1 MFIFFTIPFLW
12 IAFAILVVLGIG
24 LQIVEF
30 IATYIVVINILVG
43 LLALWAIVAVWKMTK
58 ADRICGE
65 VRKLEDTDEVVLT
78 LGIFSQVPTYAM
90 VVQYILECSRNT
102 SFMGLLGLIIYVP
115 LVLGVCCII
124 GIGLVFLS
132 CWVGEH
138 FLKRSIAGTMIL
150 GTVLIAMEG
159 LFLWHIRW

>member
-24 LQIVEF
+24 LQIVDF
-30 IATYIVVINILVG
+30 IAKYIVVINILVG
-43 LLALWAIVAVWKMTK
+43 LLALWIIVEVWKKTK
-58 ADRICGE
+58 PERVSDKARE
-65 VRKLEDTDEVVLT
+65 LQYADEVMIT

-90 VVQYILECSRNT
+90 IVQYILECSRST
-102 SFMGLLGLIIYVP
+102 SFMSLLGLIIYVP
-115 LVLGVCCII
+115 LVLGVLCAI

-150 GTVLIAMEG
+150 GTVLIAVEG
-159 LFLWHIRW
+159 LFFWRIGW